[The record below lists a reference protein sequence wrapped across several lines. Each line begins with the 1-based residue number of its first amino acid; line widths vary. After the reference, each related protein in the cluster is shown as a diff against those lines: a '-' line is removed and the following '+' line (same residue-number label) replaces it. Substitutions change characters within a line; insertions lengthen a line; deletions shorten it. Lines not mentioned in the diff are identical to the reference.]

1 VLSSLVFFLTKKR
14 PFDLKWKQFSRKLI
28 ASTPCTLLKKGKNS
42 LNRSAREILFGLL
55 APSDITPEAALAK
68 LAYVLAKNE
77 WSHDQKRKANSPAQ
91 NIEF

>member
-1 VLSSLVFFLTKKR
+1 VYTTKKVKKINLNDQLVRFLT
-14 PFDLKWKQFSRKLI
+14 
-28 ASTPCTLLKKGKNS
+28 
-42 LNRSAREILFGLL
+42 GLL

-77 WSHDQKRKANSPAQ
+77 WSHDQKRKAGPPAQ